1 MTRLSQYRLQL
12 GITVVAVLVLMFLD
26 KSHPVFWFSN
36 LFLVLSIYF
45 LNGAR
50 KYWKKDY
57 FNLVFYADVLVIYTL
72 HPTVIAVFM
81 LLLLMLMSFISYR
94 PKNIHPRR
102 IAEQNYLLYLIPSVI
117 LLRTALFLT
126 SNEHSY
132 LGAEDISPLGYAVIM
147 LTPLQVIFSWSRSVN
162 NFSYSYLRQKRSEG
176 RNRMILSVMDMYSH
190 SLRTP
195 ISTIYYKSMADSMRA
210 TKEGGEPSEST
221 AIISKESQYLV
232 DLLDQLTETFHEV
245 LQDKEQDEPKE
256 SLENILRTYV
266 TDQVHLNAV
275 PNVLLTSSE
284 KALLMMTLN
293 SLIKNS
299 LHYEA
304 TQIQLSCYIQPEE
317 YRIIVSDNGV
327 GMSKKQLQLYGTAAS
342 GNSLRNSTGLGVFFL
357 KQILDIFD
365 WTITAQS
372 EEGVGTRVNITI
384 PR

>member
-1 MTRLSQYRLQL
+1 MTRLSQYRIQL
-12 GITVVAVLVLMFLD
+12 ALTVIGVLVLMTID

-36 LFLVLSIYF
+36 LFLVLSIYL
-45 LNGAR
+45 LNFAR
-50 KYWKKDY
+50 KYWKKDF
-57 FNLVFYADVLVIYTL
+57 FNFVFYADVLVIYTL

-102 IAEQNYLLYLIPSVI
+102 ISEQNYLLYLIPTVI
-117 LLRTALFLT
+117 LLRTTLFLT
-126 SNEHSY
+126 SNEHSF
-132 LGAEDISPLGYAVIM
+132 LGVEDISPLGYAVIM

-162 NFSYSYLRQKRSEG
+162 NFSYSFLKQKRSEG

-195 ISTIYYKSMADSMRA
+195 ISTIYYKSMADSMKA
-210 TKEGGEPSEST
+210 AKAGGEPSEST

-245 LQDKEQDEPKE
+245 LPDKEENEPME
-256 SLENILRTYV
+256 SLEDILREYV
-266 TDQVHLNAV
+266 NDKVHLNEV
-275 PNVLLTSSE
+275 PNILLTSSE

-299 LHYEA
+299 LEYDASEV
-304 TQIQLSCYIQPEE
+304 QLSCYIQPEE

-327 GMSKKQLQLYGTAAS
+327 GMSKKRLQLYGTAAS
-342 GNSLRNSTGLGVFFL
+342 GNSARNSTGLGVFFL
-357 KQILDIFD
+357 KQILDIFG
-365 WTITAQS
+365 WTIAAQS
-372 EEGVGTRVNITI
+372 EEGVGTRVNVTI